1 MAEFVSASAN
11 PANARRGPWLALGL
25 AGLVILV
32 ITAGLVALRYEQQR
46 ERMATRIEAVA
57 QLQSAQIA
65 RWLRDRL
72 GHGEFIA
79 SSSFLGDLYQR
90 WQGGD
95 TSAGQRLLERLT
107 EICRSNSD
115 HSVTLFNIR
124 AEPVLGAP
132 QTRMVSPSLAAAVR
146 LALDSGRVGHDG
158 LFESQAGGEAA
169 LDMLAPLRLT
179 GAGAQAVVVLQVAL
193 DDFLNPTLEAWPGPG
208 GSGMSLLVRREG
220 EQLLGMRGRPV
231 PLATPELLAGLVIR
245 GDRAI
250 GVAHRAL
257 DFQGVPVLGVVRPV
271 EGSDWYLVA
280 KVDQAEIFSD
290 AQRDMLVIVAAGVL
304 ALLATGA
311 AAWRWRDR
319 SALEQARQEQVRQ
332 AQRLGALALLERV
345 AEGSTDCIFA
355 KDLHSRYMLC
365 NRAALAVMGR
375 TRDQVLDHDDA
386 DLFPAH
392 HAAELRA
399 NDLMV
404 MQGRHTETFEEALP
418 TSRGTVLFLATKGPL
433 LDAQGEVI
441 GMFGISR
448 DITVRKQI
456 EQELQLHRDHLE
468 GLVQERTRE
477 LEAARMDAEAAN
489 RAKSAFLANM
499 SHEIRTPINAIVGLT
514 ELLRRDGPSPQQRE
528 RLEKV
533 TDAAQHLTQVINDIL
548 DLSKIESG
556 KLQLEQTD
564 FELDALLA
572 RACGLVAERARSKDL
587 ELVIDARGL
596 PEQLHGD
603 PTRLLQALLNLLSN
617 AVKFTER
624 GLVLLRV
631 ELLAQDTDSRLLRFT
646 VSDTGIGIAAQ
657 QLPLLFNAFEQADS
671 STTRRFGGTGLG
683 LTITRRLAS
692 LMGGEAGVE
701 STLGQG
707 SSFWLTARLGAAM
720 LPSEASPP
728 PRLHLDGRTV
738 QVLARRPELV
748 DALRSMLGELGARAE
763 CVKVAADLP
772 PLGEAALVLL
782 DECVMLER
790 GVAWVA
796 SLGERRGAPP
806 VLLLSSSEAEAPEQV
821 AGVSARLLKP
831 VTRSRLGEAL
841 TGLLLPRQAPTLP
854 QPADADPAASMRP
867 GALTD
872 ARILLVEDNTVSRE
886 VAQEFLH
893 GMGLQADLASDG
905 VEAVRLAGATRY
917 DLILMD
923 LQMPHMDGLTA
934 TRAIR
939 RLPGYQATPIVAMT
953 ANAYAED
960 RAACLAAG
968 MNDHIAKPV
977 NAALLERALRHWL
990 PRADAGAAEPEPAAG
1005 LQRIPGLDWA
1015 RTLQQFGGRAES
1027 LQRVLR
1033 QFVLL
1038 YRDGLPDLDVHL
1050 YRGALPEA
1058 KRLAH
1063 SLKGASAAIGAT
1075 RVQALA
1081 AALEAMLNV
1090 PTPVHL
1096 LNQAAAQLQTEL
1108 AAQVAV
1114 IQASVGDEGAAG
1126 AADPVPVQAAQLDR
1140 LEARLA
1146 AGDFEAVALHRELMP
1161 GLHRLFGDA
1170 ARELARQLRDYDYA
1184 QALQLLRELR
1194 RKS

>member
-1 MAEFVSASAN
+1 MAESASASAN
-11 PANARRGPWLALGL
+11 RPNARPGPWVALGL
-25 AGLVILV
+25 AGLLIAA

-46 ERMATRIEAVA
+46 ERMATRVEAVA
-57 QLQSAQIA
+57 QLQAAQIA

-79 SSSFLGDLYQR
+79 SSSFLAELYQR

-95 TSAGQRLLERLT
+95 AAAGQRLLERLT

-115 HSVTLFNIR
+115 RSVTLFNAR

-132 QTRMVSPSLAAAVR
+132 QMRMVSPSLAAAVR
-146 LALDSGRVGHDG
+146 LALDSGHVAQDG
-158 LFESQAGGEAA
+158 LFEPQAGGEAA
-169 LDMLAPLRLT
+169 LDMVAPLRLT

-193 DDFLNPTLEAWPGPG
+193 DDFLTPTLKAWPGSS
-208 GSGMSLLVRREG
+208 GSGTSLLVRREG

-231 PLATPELLAGLVIR
+231 PLAAPELLAGLVIR
-245 GDRAI
+245 GDWAI
-250 GVAHRAL
+250 GVAHQAL
-257 DFQGVPVLGVVRPV
+257 DFQGVPVLGVVRPI
-271 EGSDWYLVA
+271 EGSDWYLMT
-280 KVDQAEIFSD
+280 KVDQAEIYAD
-290 AQRDMLVIVAAGVL
+290 AQRDMLVIVAAGLL
-304 ALLATGA
+304 ALVAAGA

-319 SALEQARQEQVRQ
+319 QALEQARQEQGRQ
-332 AQRLGALALLERV
+332 AQRLDALALLERV
-345 AEGSTDCIFA
+345 ADGSTDIIFA
-355 KDLHSRYMLC
+355 KDLQGRYLLC
-365 NRAALAVMGR
+365 NPAALAVMGR
-375 TRDQVLDHDDA
+375 TREQVLDHDDA
-386 DLFPAH
+386 ALFPAH
-392 HAAELRA
+392 HAAQLRA
-399 NDLMV
+399 NDLLV
-404 MQGRHTETFEEALP
+404 MQGRRTQTFEEALP
-418 TSRGTVLFLATKGPL
+418 TSRGTMLYLATKGPL

-441 GMFGISR
+441 GLYGISR
-448 DITVRKQI
+448 DITERKQI

-468 GLVQERTRE
+468 ELVQERTGE
-477 LEAARMDAEAAN
+477 LEAARVDAETAN

-499 SHEIRTPINAIVGLT
+499 SHEIRTPMNAIVGLT
-514 ELLRRDGPSPQQRE
+514 ELLRRDSPSPQQQE
-528 RLEKV
+528 RLDKV
-533 TDAAQHLTQVINDIL
+533 ADAAQHLTQVINDIL

-572 RACGLVAERARSKDL
+572 RACGLVAERARAKDL

-596 PEQLHGD
+596 PAQLHGD

-631 ELLAQDTDSRLLRFT
+631 ELREQDAGSRLLRFT
-646 VSDTGIGIAAQ
+646 VRDTGIGIAAQ
-657 QLPLLFNAFEQADS
+657 HLPLLFNAFEQADS

-683 LTITRRLAS
+683 LAITRRLAF
-692 LMGGEAGVE
+692 LMGGEAGAE

-707 SSFWLTARLGAAM
+707 SSFWLTARLGVAM
-720 LPSEASPP
+720 APSEASPA

-738 QVLARRPELV
+738 QVLARRPELAE
-748 DALRSMLGELGARAE
+748 ALQSMLDELGAQAE
-763 CVKVAADLP
+763 WVDAEAEP
-772 PLGEAALVLL
+772 PPPGQAALVVL
-782 DECVMLER
+782 DERVMLER

-796 SLGERRGAPP
+796 RLGERPGAPP
-806 VLLLSSSEAEAPEQV
+806 VLLLSSSEAATPEPV
-821 AGVSARLLKP
+821 AGVSARLVKP
-831 VTRSRLGEAL
+831 VTRRSLGAAL
-841 TGLLLPRQAPTLP
+841 NGLLLASPAPAMQA
-854 QPADADPAASMRP
+854 QYAPAVAPPGSM
-867 GALTD
+867 AD
-872 ARILLVEDNTVSRE
+872 ARILLVEDNPVSRE
-886 VAQEFLH
+886 VAQAFLR

-977 NAALLERALRHWL
+977 NAALLERAVHHWL
-990 PRADAGAAEPEPAAG
+990 PGVEDPAGDDAESLAG
-1005 LQRIPGLDWA
+1005 LQRIPGLDWTRA
-1015 RTLQQFGGRAES
+1015 LQQFGGRAES

-1058 KRLAH
+1058 RRLAH

-1108 AAQVAV
+1108 AAQLAV
-1114 IQASVGDEGAAG
+1114 IQASVGDAGVPAAV
-1126 AADPVPVQAAQLDR
+1126 DPEPAQLDR

-1161 GLHRLFGDA
+1161 GLHRLYGDA

-1184 QALQLLRELR
+1184 QALELLRELR

>member
-1 MAEFVSASAN
+1 MAESASASAQAAHA
-11 PANARRGPWLALGL
+11 PRGPWLALGL
-25 AGLVILV
+25 AGLLIAA
-32 ITAGLVALRYEQQR
+32 ITAGVAALRYEQQR
-46 ERMATRIEAVA
+46 ERMATRVEAVA

-79 SSSFLGDLYQR
+79 SSSFLAELYQR

-95 TSAGQRLLERLT
+95 AAAGQRLLERLT

-115 HSVTLFNIR
+115 RSVTLFNAR

-132 QTRMVSPSLAAAVR
+132 QTRIVSPSLAAAVR
-146 LALDSGRVGHDG
+146 QALDSGRVSHDG
-158 LFESQAGGEAA
+158 LFEPQADGEPT
-169 LDMLAPLRLT
+169 LDMVAPLRLT

-193 DDFLNPTLEAWPGPG
+193 EDFLKPTLKAWPGPS
-208 GSGMSLLVRREG
+208 GSGASLLVRREG

-231 PLATPELLAGLVIR
+231 PLTTPGLLAGLVIR

-250 GVAHRAL
+250 GVAHQAL
-257 DFQGVPVLGVVRPV
+257 DFQGVPVLGVVRPI

-280 KVDQAEIFSD
+280 KVDQAEIYAD
-290 AQRDMLVIVAAGVL
+290 ARRDMLVIVAAGLL
-304 ALLATGA
+304 ALLAAGA

-319 SALEQARQEQVRQ
+319 QALELARQQQVRQ

-345 AEGSTDCIFA
+345 AEGSTDIIFA
-355 KDLHSRYMLC
+355 KDLRSRYLLC

-386 DLFPAH
+386 ALFPAH
-392 HAAELRA
+392 HAAQLRA
-399 NDLMV
+399 NDLLV
-404 MQGRHTETFEEALP
+404 MQGRRTQTFEEALP

-448 DITVRKQI
+448 DITERKQI

-468 GLVQERTRE
+468 ELVQERTRE
-477 LEAARMDAEAAN
+477 LEAARVDAETAN

-499 SHEIRTPINAIVGLT
+499 SHEIRTPMNAIVGLT
-514 ELLRRDGPSPQQRE
+514 ELLRRDSPTPPQQE
-528 RLEKV
+528 RLDKV
-533 TDAAQHLTQVINDIL
+533 ADAAQHLTQVINDIL

-572 RACGLVAERARSKDL
+572 RACGLVAERARAKDL

-596 PEQLHGD
+596 PAQLHGD

-624 GLVLLRV
+624 GLVLLSV
-631 ELLAQDTDSRLLRFT
+631 ELLAQDAGSRQLRFT
-646 VSDTGIGIAAQ
+646 VRDTGIGIAAQ
-657 QLPLLFNAFEQADS
+657 HLPLLFNAFEQADS

-683 LTITRRLAS
+683 LAITRRLAS

-707 SSFWLTARLGAAM
+707 SSFWLTARLGVAAA
-720 LPSEASPP
+720 PSEASPV

-738 QVLARRPELV
+738 QVLARRPELA
-748 DALRSMLGELGARAE
+748 DALQSMLGALGAQAE
-763 CVKVAADLP
+763 WVDAEAEP
-772 PLGEAALVLL
+772 PPPGQAALVVL
-782 DECVMLER
+782 DERVMLER

-796 SLGERRGAPP
+796 RLGERLGAPP
-806 VLLLSSSEAEAPEQV
+806 VLLLSSSEAAAPEPV
-821 AGVSARLLKP
+821 AGVSARLIKP
-831 VTRSRLGEAL
+831 VTRRSLGEAL

-854 QPADADPAASMRP
+854 QPAAADPAGPVAS
-867 GALTD
+867 GGLAG
-872 ARILLVEDNTVSRE
+872 ARILLVEDNPVSRE
-886 VAQEFLH
+886 VAQEFLR
-893 GMGLQADLASDG
+893 GMGAQADLASDG

-934 TRAIR
+934 TRSIR

-977 NAALLERALRHWL
+977 NAALLERVLHHWL
-990 PRADAGAAEPEPAAG
+990 PGVEDPAGVDPEPSAG
-1005 LQRIPGLDWA
+1005 LQRIPGLDWTRA
-1015 RTLQQFGGRAES
+1015 LQQFGGRAES

-1058 KRLAH
+1058 RRLAH

-1114 IQASVGDEGAAG
+1114 IQASVGDAG
-1126 AADPVPVQAAQLDR
+1126 VPAAADPEPAQLDR

-1161 GLHRLFGDA
+1161 GLHRLYGDA

-1184 QALQLLRELR
+1184 QALELLRQLR